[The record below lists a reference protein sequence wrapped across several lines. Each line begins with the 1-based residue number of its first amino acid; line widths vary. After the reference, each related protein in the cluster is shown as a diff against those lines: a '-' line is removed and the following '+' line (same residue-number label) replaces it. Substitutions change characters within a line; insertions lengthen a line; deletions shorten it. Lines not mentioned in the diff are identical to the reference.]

1 MFAKAFTNR
10 LLKPHLISRFKAIAL
25 KSSFLTRILG
35 LRYFSLNGLDIKLEK
50 YLDFNNGYFVELGAN
65 DGVNQSNTL
74 FFERFRNWHG
84 VLIEPYPPNFN
95 RLIRNRSSTNFYK
108 NAACVGP
115 SYKDEKVTL
124 AYSNL
129 MTSTLGITSEIP
141 NPVDH
146 AVSGESFWGGKT
158 FVFETYALTLN
169 SILIEA
175 NSPKTIDML
184 SIDVEGVELEI
195 LKGVN
200 HSTFRFRFICVESRQ
215 FEVISQYLLE
225 QDYVYVESLS
235 PHDYLFQDTH
245 KSHVQHTRG
254 S

>member
-1 MFAKAFTNR
+1 MSLQALTNR
-10 LLKPHLISRFKAIAL
+10 LLKPHFFSRLKVMAL
-25 KSSFLTRILG
+25 QSSFLVKTFK
-35 LRYFSLNGLDIKLEK
+35 LRYFSLNNLDMKMET

-74 FFERFRNWHG
+74 YFEKFRGWHG
-84 VLIEPYPPNFN
+84 VLIEPYLPNFN
-95 RLIRNRSSTNFYK
+95 RLIRNRSSANFCK

-146 AVSGESFWGGKT
+146 AVSGERFWGGKT

-175 NSPKTIDML
+175 KSPKTIDLL

-200 HSTFRFRFICVESRQ
+200 HSDFRFRFICVESRR
-215 FEVISQYLLE
+215 FGVISQYLSE

-235 PHDYLFQDTH
+235 PHDYLFQDIH
-245 KSHVQHTRG
+245 SI
-254 S
+254 